1 MQNEMSNQAISKYP
15 VFVTKTSH
23 PFDGSEESD
32 VILRTSDNM
41 DFCSHRAILS
51 VASSFFKGMFSLPRR
66 PSDDVSVPTIDVPE
80 DSKVLD
86 TLLRYCYPVMDLIIS
101 DLTLLVDVLEAAMK
115 YEMTLVITTLY
126 HQLPAFVQDQP
137 LKLFALACCLHLEDI
152 TLFAAQRWRHIA
164 PRASNES
171 VGKNNYIQEMDG
183 ISAGAYYRLI
193 RFVNIGELTI
203 LMPRNHLVLRYMTSI
218 CQIHS
223 NFQITT

>member
-1 MQNEMSNQAISKYP
+1 
-15 VFVTKTSH
+15 
-23 PFDGSEESD
+23 
-32 VILRTSDNM
+32 
-41 DFCSHRAILS
+41 
-51 VASSFFKGMFSLPRR
+51 
-66 PSDDVSVPTIDVPE
+66 
-80 DSKVLD
+80 
-86 TLLRYCYPVMDLIIS
+86 MDLIIS

-171 VGKNNYIQEMDG
+171 VGKNKYVGWKQTIAGGSYIQEMDG